1 MIMKD
6 WKDEIE
12 LPSDEEYSKF
22 IGKLIEPPPIV
33 GWYVLGSIVKTNTIS
48 FGLSFKPKY
57 LHRLMMRI
65 FFGWYWVDKK

>member
-1 MIMKD
+1 MSD

-22 IGKLIEPPPIV
+22 MGKLIGPPPIV
-33 GWYVLGSIVKTNTIS
+33 GWYVLGSKVKTNTIA

-65 FFGWYWVDKK
+65 FFGWYWVDDVR